1 MTDSAGSRGPAQEPP
16 GLAVSDTLAQL
27 REDLATRVTTA
38 NRIGNG
44 RVAAALRAVPR
55 HLFLP
60 DVPPGA
66 TYADDAIVTKRDQG
80 GQAISSSSQPAIMAI
95 MLDQLDLAPGQRV
108 LEIGAGTGYNAA
120 LISHIVGASGRVTSI
135 DIDPELVGTAREHL
149 ASAGFTEVTVAS
161 ADGAGG
167 YPTGAPYDRIIA
179 TVGVSDL
186 AGPWLEQAAPGARI
200 VVPLDVRGTQVAA
213 AFERADPAGTG
224 GPWTSRSLAP
234 CGFMRMRGSL
244 AGPERLVMLEP
255 GLSLMLPDGA
265 LPDGRQVDAG
275 TLAGLL
281 AGPPVL
287 HPTGVRAGSAQV
299 LWDLGLWLAAREPRS
314 CRLNDEMAPGP
325 AAAEDG
331 RPPAAAAP
339 RLVDAPLRSR
349 NWHATLG
356 IVDSGGLAVLTGTR
370 AAHPAADPA
379 AEPDPAGPATLG
391 SAGFGPRAAD
401 LAAQLAAQVEAW
413 DLAARPGLAGLRID
427 VYPRSGP
434 DEPPPVPGALTMER
448 PANRFLIYHT

>member
-1 MTDSAGSRGPAQEPP
+1 MSDS
-16 GLAVSDTLAQL
+16 LAQL
-27 REDLATRVTTA
+27 REDLATRVVTA
-38 NRIGNG
+38 NRIGSG

-60 DVPPGA
+60 DLPPEA

-120 LISHIVGASGRVTSI
+120 LISHIVGASGHVTSI

-149 ASAGFTEVTVAS
+149 ASAGYAAVTVAS

-167 YPTGAPYDRIIA
+167 YPGHAPYDRIIA

-200 VVPLDVRGTQVAA
+200 VVPLDVRGTQVAV
-213 AFERADPAGTG
+213 AFERAAPAGIE

-255 GLSLMLPDGA
+255 RFSLMLPDGVWPGGTE
-265 LPDGRQVDAG
+265 LDAG
-275 TLAGLL
+275 VLADLL
-281 AGPPVL
+281 TGPSEP
-287 HPTGVRAGSAQV
+287 HPTSVRAGSAQV
-299 LWDLGLWLAAREPRS
+299 VWGLGLWLAAREPRF
-314 CRLNDEMAPGP
+314 CRLNDELPQDP
-325 AAAEDG
+325 AAAEHDQ
-331 RPPAAAAP
+331 PPSAAAWLA
-339 RLVDAPLRSR
+339 DAPLRSR
-349 NWHATLG
+349 KWRATLG
-356 IVDSGGLAVLTGTR
+356 ILDPGGLAVLTGTR
-370 AAHPAADPA
+370 AAEPA
-379 AEPDPAGPATLG
+379 AETDPAGPLTLG
-391 SAGFGPRAAD
+391 SAGFGPRAAELAGE
-401 LAAQLAAQVEAW
+401 LAAHIEAW
-413 DLAARPGLAGLRID
+413 DLAGQPAIAGLHID

-434 DEPPPVPGALTMER
+434 DEPPPVPGALIMER
-448 PANRFLIYHT
+448 PGNRFLIYHT

>member
-1 MTDSAGSRGPAQEPP
+1 
-16 GLAVSDTLAQL
+16 VSDSLAQL
-27 REDLATRVTTA
+27 REDLATRVVTA
-38 NRIGNG
+38 NRIGSG

-60 DVPPGA
+60 DLPPEA

-120 LISHIVGASGRVTSI
+120 LISHIVGASGHVTSI

-149 ASAGFTEVTVAS
+149 ASAGYAAVTVAS

-167 YPTGAPYDRIIA
+167 YPGHAPYDRIIA

-200 VVPLDVRGTQVAA
+200 VVPLDVRGTQVAV
-213 AFERADPAGTG
+213 AFERAAPAGIE

-255 GLSLMLPDGA
+255 RFSLMLPDGVWPGGTE
-265 LPDGRQVDAG
+265 LDAG
-275 TLAGLL
+275 VLADLL
-281 AGPPVL
+281 TGPSEP
-287 HPTGVRAGSAQV
+287 HPTSVRAGSAQV
-299 LWDLGLWLAAREPRS
+299 VWGLGLWLAAREPRF
-314 CRLNDEMAPGP
+314 CRLNDELPQDP
-325 AAAEDG
+325 AAAEHDQ
-331 RPPAAAAP
+331 PPSAAAWLA
-339 RLVDAPLRSR
+339 DAPLRSR
-349 NWHATLG
+349 KWRATLG
-356 IVDSGGLAVLTGTR
+356 ILDPGGLAVLTGTR
-370 AAHPAADPA
+370 AAEPA
-379 AEPDPAGPATLG
+379 AETDPAGPLTLG
-391 SAGFGPRAAD
+391 SAGFGPRAAELAGE
-401 LAAQLAAQVEAW
+401 LAAHIEAW
-413 DLAARPGLAGLRID
+413 DLAGQPAIAGLHID

-434 DEPPPVPGALTMER
+434 DEPPPVPGALIMER
-448 PANRFLIYHT
+448 PGNRFLIYHT